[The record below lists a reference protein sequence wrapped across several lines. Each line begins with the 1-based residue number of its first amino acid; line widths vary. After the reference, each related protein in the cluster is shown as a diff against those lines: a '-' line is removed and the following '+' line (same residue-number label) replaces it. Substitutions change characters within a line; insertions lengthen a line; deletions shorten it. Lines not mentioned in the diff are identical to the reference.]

1 MYPFV
6 HQPSPPPT
14 LAVWTCRVYPFPQP
28 AVWMCR
34 VYPFPPLAVWTWV
47 GNFRQKI
54 IPGKTEETEQL
65 VCSGRILAVLR
76 NRNSR
81 NSVPNCSAEEKIAQN
96 SVPWNKIRSKCSEF
110 RSETFRRR
118 ENNSEFRSVE
128 QKYKQTP
135 GILFRTIPQKR
146 QQIGIPF
153 QSMSRRKTCCQFS
166 ILFAE
171 QDFL

>member
-1 MYPFV
+1 MYPFL

-14 LAVWTCRVYPFPQP
+14 LVVRT
-28 AVWMCR
+28 CR
-34 VYPFPPLAVWTWV
+34 VYPFPPLAVWTRV

-54 IPGKTEETEQL
+54 IPWKTEETEQL
-65 VCSGRILAVLR
+65 VCFGGIPAVPR

-96 SVPWNKIRSKCSEF
+96 SVPWNKIRSKRSEF
-110 RSETFRRR
+110 RSETFRGR

-135 GILFRTIPQKR
+135 GILFRTIPRKR
-146 QQIGIPF
+146 QQLGIPF

-171 QDFL
+171 Q